1 QVKTGDTLQ
10 LPTPA
15 GELPLLVTGVYYE
28 YSNDR
33 GYIIIDRKQFIE
45 RFGDASANV
54 VSVYL
59 EPGEDLMDVRQRIM
73 NEVGKDNPIVVRTMA
88 MLREDVLKIFDRTFG
103 VTRALQL
110 IAIVVAVLGIVNTQV
125 ALVFERRREFAVL
138 RYLGAAGR
146 QIRQMVILE
155 SGLLGIVGIVLG
167 VLAGIALAAV
177 LILVINKQSF
187 GWTIQ
192 AHFPGGYVL
201 GTSLLV
207 LLSTMI
213 AGIYPAKLASQV
225 NASEALRAE

>member
-1 QVKTGDTLQ
+1 
-10 LPTPA
+10 
-15 GELPLLVTGVYYE
+15 
-28 YSNDR
+28 
-33 GYIIIDRKQFIE
+33 
-45 RFGDASANV
+45 
-54 VSVYL
+54 
-59 EPGEDLMDVRQRIM
+59 
-73 NEVGKDNPIVVRTMA
+73 

-201 GTSLLV
+201 CTSLLV